1 MNWEIPLRAI
11 VLSTVILAQVSGS
24 LLAEPSAADLG
35 GAAELRY
42 RGTFSK
48 ASRDAEPTGEPV
60 KRFDLYCL
68 STPRP
73 DGGRDLAYVLDEQGG
88 GAWPWPARFGT
99 LVTDGG
105 LRPGKNRMRLLLE
118 HGGTPYPL
126 VLPFPYFEFAKRLA
140 GGARWEANRPA
151 ELPSQNDTAPW
162 KYRVSARTKVGE
174 RDCFKVDVS
183 NNFGL
188 QESLWVDSAQPLLVK
203 AERRIV
209 IGRGEVHLL
218 KMELDS
224 VTPLTADALARVRR
238 PLDRLLKLQQ
248 QLKRADDDQSAE
260 LSEGQLKIVGE
271 QVKSLEQQAEN
282 TPFEPLVASIVR
294 DVNSQSRRTGD
305 VESLGR
311 RMIGK
316 AAPPIRL
323 KSLDGEA
330 IPFADLAGKI
340 VVLHFWSYQGDP
352 FPPEPY
358 GQVGF
363 LDHLYHRRNK
373 LGVRV
378 YGVAIDPRFA
388 DAAQAPV
395 ALRSVRK
402 LQSFMNLTYPVV
414 LDNGTLERLGDPERV
429 GAKLPLWVLIDP
441 KGNVVQFKVGNYAIK
456 ADEGLWQLDQAIL
469 ALIKQQRTT
478 KAN

>member
-1 MNWEIPLRAI
+1 MPRA
-11 VLSTVILAQVSGS
+11 
-24 LLAEPSAADLG
+24 
-35 GAAELRY
+35 
-42 RGTFSK
+42 
-48 ASRDAEPTGEPV
+48 
-60 KRFDLYCL
+60 
-68 STPRP
+68 
-73 DGGRDLAYVLDEQGG
+73 DGGRDVAFVLDEQGA

-99 LVTDGG
+99 LATDAG
-105 LRPGKNRMRLLLE
+105 LHVAKNRMRLLHE
-118 HGGTPYPL
+118 HGGSTYPL
-126 VLPFPYFEFAKRLA
+126 VLPFPHFEFAKHLA
-140 GGARWEANRPA
+140 AGARWEANRPA
-151 ELPSQNDTAPW
+151 ELPSQNDTAPS

-174 RDCFKVDVS
+174 RDCWRVDVS
-183 NNFGL
+183 NNFGP
-188 QESLWVDSAQPLLVK
+188 QESLWIDVNQPLLVK

-224 VTPLTADALARVRR
+224 VTPLTGDGLARVRR
-238 PLDRLLKLQQ
+238 PLDSLLKVQQ

-260 LSEGQLKIVGE
+260 LSEGQLKLVAD
-271 QVKSLEQQAEN
+271 QVKSLEQQAES
-282 TPFEPLVASIVR
+282 TPFEGLVATIVR

-316 AAPPIRL
+316 PAPPIRL

-330 IPFADLAGKI
+330 IPAAELSGKI
-340 VVLHFWSYQGDP
+340 VLLHFWSYQGDP
-352 FPPEPY
+352 FPTEPY

-363 LDHLYHRRNK
+363 LDHLSHRRKK
-373 LGVRV
+373 LGVQV

-388 DAAQAPV
+388 DPAQAPAV
-395 ALRSVRK
+395 LRSIRK

-441 KGNVVQFKVGNYAIK
+441 KGTVVQYKVGNYVIK
-456 ADEGLWQLDQAIL
+456 ADEGLAQLDQAIL
-469 ALIKQQRTT
+469 ALVKQQRTT

>member
-1 MNWEIPLRAI
+1 
-11 VLSTVILAQVSGS
+11 
-24 LLAEPSAADLG
+24 
-35 GAAELRY
+35 
-42 RGTFSK
+42 
-48 ASRDAEPTGEPV
+48 
-60 KRFDLYCL
+60 LYCL
-68 STPRP
+68 STLRA
-73 DGGRDLAYVLDEQGG
+73 DGGREVAYVLDEQGT

-99 LVTDGG
+99 LATDAG
-105 LRPGKNRMRLLLE
+105 LHLAKNRMRLLHD
-118 HGGTPYPL
+118 HGGTPHPL
-126 VLPFPYFEFAKRLA
+126 VLPFPHFEFAKHLA
-140 GGARWEANRPA
+140 AGARWEANRPA

-162 KYRVSARTKVGE
+162 KYRVSARTKIGE
-174 RDCFKVDVS
+174 RDCWRVDVS
-183 NNFGL
+183 NNFGP
-188 QESLWVDSAQPLLVK
+188 QESLWIDVTQPLLVK

-224 VTPLTADALARVRR
+224 VTSLAGDALARVRR
-238 PLDRLLKLQQ
+238 PLDSLLKMQQ

-260 LSEGQLKIVGE
+260 LSEGQLKLVAD
-271 QVKSLEQQAEN
+271 QVKSLEQQAES
-282 TPFEPLVASIVR
+282 TPFEGLVATIVR

-316 AAPPIRL
+316 PAPLIRL

-330 IPFADLAGKI
+330 IPAAELSGKI
-340 VVLHFWSYQGDP
+340 VLLHFWSYQGDP

-363 LDHLYHRRNK
+363 LDHLSHRRKK
-373 LGVRV
+373 LGVLV

-388 DAAQAPV
+388 DTAQAPA

-402 LQSFMNLTYPVV
+402 LQNFMNLTYPIV

-441 KGNVVQFKVGNYAIK
+441 KGTVVQYKVGNYVIK
-456 ADEGLWQLDQAIL
+456 ADEGLAQLDQAIL
-469 ALIKQQRTT
+469 SLVKQQRTT
-478 KAN
+478 KAD

>member
-1 MNWEIPLRAI
+1 LRAI
-11 VLSTVILAQVSGS
+11 VLSTVTLALISGS
-24 LLAEPSAADLG
+24 VLAEPGPVDLR
-35 GAAELRY
+35 GAVELRY

-48 ASRDAEPTGEPV
+48 TSRDAEATGEPV

-68 STPRP
+68 STPQAE
-73 DGGRDLAYVLDEQGG
+73 GGRDVAYVLDEQGG
-88 GAWPWPARFGT
+88 GGWPWPARFGT
-99 LVTDGG
+99 LATDAG
-105 LRPGKNRMRLLLE
+105 LRPGKNRMRLLHE
-118 HGGTPYPL
+118 HGGTSYPL
-126 VLPFPYFEFAKRLA
+126 VVPFPYFELA
-140 GGARWEANRPA
+140 RQLVGGARWEANRAA

-162 KYRVSARTKVGE
+162 KYRVSSRTKIAGH
-174 RDCFKVDVS
+174 DCWRVDVS
-183 NNFGL
+183 NNFGP
-188 QESLWVDSAQPLLVK
+188 QESLWVDSRQPLLVK

-218 KMELDS
+218 KMDLES
-224 VTPLTADALARVRR
+224 VKPLTDEALARVRR
-238 PLDRLLKLQQ
+238 PLESLLKLQQ

-260 LSEGQLKIVGE
+260 LSEAQLRIVAN
-271 QVKSLEQQAEN
+271 QMKALEQQAEN
-282 TPFEPLVASIVR
+282 TPFEGLVASIVR

-311 RMIGK
+311 RMVGK
-316 AAPPIRL
+316 PAPPIRL

-330 IPFADLAGKI
+330 IPTAELTGKI
-340 VVLHFWSYQGDP
+340 ILLHFWSYQGDP
-352 FPPEPY
+352 FPAEPY

-378 YGVAIDPRFA
+378 YGVAVDSRLA
-388 DAAQAPV
+388 DSAQAPA

-429 GAKLPLWVLIDP
+429 GAKLPLWVLIDS
-441 KGNVVQFKVGNYAIK
+441 KGTVVQYKVGNYAIK
-456 ADEGLWQLDQAIL
+456 ADEGLSQLDQAIL
-469 ALIKQQRTT
+469 SLIKQQRAA

>member
-1 MNWEIPLRAI
+1 
-11 VLSTVILAQVSGS
+11 
-24 LLAEPSAADLG
+24 
-35 GAAELRY
+35 LRY

-48 ASRDAEPTGEPV
+48 ATRDAEAMGEPV

-68 STPRP
+68 STPRA
-73 DGGRDLAYVLDEQGG
+73 DGGREVAYVLDEQGAG
-88 GAWPWPARFGT
+88 GWPWPARFGT
-99 LVTDGG
+99 LATDAG
-105 LRPGKNRMRLLLE
+105 LHVAKNRMRLLHD
-118 HGGTPYPL
+118 HGGTPNSL
-126 VLPFPYFEFAKRLA
+126 VLPFPHFEFAKHLTA
-140 GGARWEANRPA
+140 GARWEANRPA

-162 KYRVSARTKVGE
+162 KYRVSARTKIAE
-174 RDCFKVDVS
+174 RDCWRVDVS
-183 NNFGL
+183 NNFGP
-188 QESLWVDSAQPLLVK
+188 QESLWIDVSQPLLVK

-224 VTPLTADALARVRR
+224 VTPVTGDALARIRR
-238 PLDRLLKLQQ
+238 PLDSLLKLQQ

-260 LSEGQLKIVGE
+260 LSEGQLKLVAD
-271 QVKSLEQQAEN
+271 QVKSLEQQAES
-282 TPFEPLVASIVR
+282 TPFEGLVATIVR

-316 AAPPIRL
+316 PAPPIRL

-330 IPFADLAGKI
+330 IPAAELSGKI
-340 VVLHFWSYQGDP
+340 VLLHFWSYQGDP

-363 LDHLYHRRNK
+363 LDHLSHRRKK
-373 LGVRV
+373 LGVQV
-378 YGVAIDPRFA
+378 YGVAIDPRFT
-388 DAAQAPV
+388 DTAQAPA

-441 KGNVVQFKVGNYAIK
+441 KGTVVQYKVGNYVIK
-456 ADEGLWQLDQAIL
+456 ADQGLAQLDQAIL
-469 ALIKQQRTT
+469 ALVKQQRTT